1 MRWYVEVLKKYAVF
15 SGRARRRELWM
26 FVLVDAII
34 SIILA
39 IADSILGTDDVLAG
53 LLSNLYSLG
62 VLVPSVAVTV
72 RRLHD
77 IDRTGW
83 WTLLV
88 LVPVIGWIV
97 LIVFNAT
104 EGTRSD
110 NRYGPDPKAAER
122 VDLGTTNADPG
133 YPRT

>member
-1 MRWYVEVLKKYAVF
+1 MPL
-15 SGRARRRELWM
+15 
-26 FVLVDAII
+26 
-34 SIILA
+34 
-39 IADSILGTDDVLAG
+39 
-53 LLSNLYSLG
+53 
-62 VLVPSVAVTV
+62 TV

-122 VDLGTTNADPG
+122 VDPGTMNADPG

>member
-1 MRWYVEVLKKYAVF
+1 ML
-15 SGRARRRELWM
+15 
-26 FVLVDAII
+26 D
-34 SIILA
+34 
-39 IADSILGTDDVLAG
+39 G
-53 LLSNLYSLG
+53 LLSNLYTLG
-62 VLVPSVAVTV
+62 LLVPSVAVTV

-83 WTLLV
+83 WTLLM

-104 EGTRSD
+104 EGTGSD

-122 VDLGTTNADPG
+122 AGASVE
-133 YPRT
+133 